1 MVVAEPAAGPQQLAN
16 LPIVV
21 GVWGLGW
28 CGGVGLVWLMGQV
41 WTLWGELTA
50 VAC

>member
-21 GVWGLGW
+21 GVWGS
-28 CGGVGLVWLMGQV
+28 GGVGLVWG
-41 WTLWGELTA
+41 WCG
-50 VAC
+50 